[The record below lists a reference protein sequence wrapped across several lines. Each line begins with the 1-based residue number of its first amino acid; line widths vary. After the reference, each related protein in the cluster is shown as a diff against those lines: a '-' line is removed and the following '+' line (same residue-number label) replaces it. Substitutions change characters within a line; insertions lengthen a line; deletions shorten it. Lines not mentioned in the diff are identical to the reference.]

1 MNGAESE
8 TSVQE
13 GSHVVSS
20 ITTAYLGGQQQCQR
34 RSTVDQ
40 LRLPVVQLGAD
51 LWLRQSRTSR
61 CRNLRWAVHGSQQ
74 AQVALAGGA
83 RSLQQALDAADGAQV
98 EDWVFRPL
106 KPLQVE
112 ELAKPEG
119 TGAGTCWVLAAL
131 NLGAGTGEGA
141 SWTPAIATRGTG
153 MGAGVDQVSAALG
166 AGTGAGDSW
175 ILAAPMTE
183 LD

>member
-1 MNGAESE
+1 MQGR
-8 TSVQE
+8 V
-13 GSHVVSS
+13 GS
-20 ITTAYLGGQQQCQR
+20 
-34 RSTVDQ
+34 
-40 LRLPVVQLGAD
+40 
-51 LWLRQSRTSR
+51 
-61 CRNLRWAVHGSQQ
+61 
-74 AQVALAGGA
+74 
-83 RSLQQALDAADGAQV
+83 
-98 EDWVFRPL
+98 
-106 KPLQVE
+106 
-112 ELAKPEG
+112 
-119 TGAGTCWVLAAL
+119 AL

>member
-1 MNGAESE
+1 M
-8 TSVQE
+8 
-13 GSHVVSS
+13 
-20 ITTAYLGGQQQCQR
+20 
-34 RSTVDQ
+34 
-40 LRLPVVQLGAD
+40 QLGAD

-112 ELAKPEG
+112 ELAEPEG

-141 SWTPAIATRGTG
+141 SWTPASWTPAIATRGTG
-153 MGAGVDQVSAALG
+153 MGAGVDQVSAALALG

>member
-106 KPLQVE
+106 KPLQV
-112 ELAKPEG
+112 P
-119 TGAGTCWVLAAL
+119 
-131 NLGAGTGEGA
+131 
-141 SWTPAIATRGTG
+141 
-153 MGAGVDQVSAALG
+153 
-166 AGTGAGDSW
+166 
-175 ILAAPMTE
+175 
-183 LD
+183 